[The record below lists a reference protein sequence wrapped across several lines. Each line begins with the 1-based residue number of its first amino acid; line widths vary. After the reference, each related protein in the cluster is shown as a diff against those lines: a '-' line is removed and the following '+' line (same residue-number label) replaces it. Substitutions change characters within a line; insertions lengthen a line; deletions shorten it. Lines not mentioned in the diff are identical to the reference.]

1 MLFFF
6 LAHYSDLVCRVS
18 WFKKDDEKEDE
29 EDEEDEENKASL
41 IADLHRA
48 LLQNARKACSVKVK
62 SMNVF

>member
-18 WFKKDDEKEDE
+18 WFKNDDEK

-48 LLQNARKACSVKVK
+48 LLQNASLVQ
-62 SMNVF
+62 